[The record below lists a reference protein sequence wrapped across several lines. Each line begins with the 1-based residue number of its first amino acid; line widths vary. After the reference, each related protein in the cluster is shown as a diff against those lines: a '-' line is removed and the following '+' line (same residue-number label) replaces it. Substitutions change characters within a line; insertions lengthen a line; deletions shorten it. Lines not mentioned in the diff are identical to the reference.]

1 MPETDEED
9 APVTTPVVLI
19 EYTCERCGFKYNKA
33 FDFSPFLCYRCMRF
47 IAKRVFVTMNTIT
60 PPARTEREDI

>member
-1 MPETDEED
+1 MAETDEED
-9 APVTTPVVLI
+9 APVTTSVVLS
-19 EYTCERCGFKYNKA
+19 EYICDRCGFKYHKA
-33 FDFSPFLCYRCMRF
+33 FDFSPTLCYRCMRF